1 MEDDKLNE
9 EKDSLKMIFESMD
22 KEIFTEDVQLKM
34 QTLFESAVNEAVE
47 KKEKEL
53 EEANAADLTV
63 FKADLVEQIDDY
75 MDYFVKDYIKENE
88 VVVEDFS
95 KVKLAEKVLRNF
107 NQMVEAFNISLSDES
122 IDAEDEIEKLK
133 TECNKLT
140 NNLIESKK
148 ENEDIKRA
156 AIISEASVGATD
168 LQIEQLIET
177 TKKLDFETLEIFET
191 KVKTIMEKITEE
203 IVKPAVALQIAEN
216 KSQDEPQALSDLKPV
231 TVTLENP
238 IVSNR
243 AMIYLGGWLFVIIL
257 IIIGYL
263 ITKKKRK
270 TVNKLN

>member
-191 KVKTIMEKITEE
+191 KVKTIMEKIITES
-203 IVKPAVALQIAEN
+203 
-216 KSQDEPQALSDLKPV
+216 KSDDDE
-231 TVTLENP
+231 E
-238 IVSNR
+238 VS
-243 AMIYLGGWLFVIIL
+243 
-257 IIIGYL
+257 
-263 ITKKKRK
+263 
-270 TVNKLN
+270 KLNENVEEVPIKNKKTSVSQYLKYLK

>member
-191 KVKTIMEKITEE
+191 KVKTIMEKIITESKSDDDE
-203 IVKPAVALQIAEN
+203 EVSKLNENVEEVPVEN
-216 KSQDEPQALSDLKPV
+216 KKTSVSQYLK
-231 TVTLENP
+231 
-238 IVSNR
+238 
-243 AMIYLGGWLFVIIL
+243 YL
-257 IIIGYL
+257 
-263 ITKKKRK
+263 K
-270 TVNKLN
+270 